1 MKAVIFSRVSTQKQE
16 YERQNADLLAFA
28 GQKGYE
34 VVKVFSEKISGYTKN
49 EQRPIFQEMLE
60 YCTKH
65 GVKTVLI
72 AELSRLSRKSAE
84 LLQIVEDFKAKGINL
99 IVQSPFIET
108 YPNGTHSVLSDF
120 FITVLS
126 AVAQMEKNTTQQ
138 RMQSGRQQAVRNGVK
153 MGRKQGSIKAK
164 EKYMEE
170 YQEAVLLLKKK
181 VSINQ
186 VARLLGKNPKT
197 IALVKKILL

>member
-1 MKAVIFSRVSTQKQE
+1 
-16 YERQNADLLAFA
+16 
-28 GQKGYE
+28 
-34 VVKVFSEKISGYTKN
+34 
-49 EQRPIFQEMLE
+49 MLD
-60 YCTKH
+60 YCTRH
-65 GVKTVLI
+65 GVKTVFV

-84 LLQIVEDFKAKGINL
+84 LLQIVENLKSKNINI
-99 IVQSPFIET
+99 IVHQPFIET

-138 RMQSGRQQAVRNGVK
+138 RMQSGRQQAIKNGVK

-164 EKYMEE
+164 ETYMEE
-170 YQEAVLLLKKK
+170 YREAVVLLKKN